1 MPPTTTP
8 TPVRTIVFAS
18 PGTVPLEVAR
28 ATGLF
33 AEEGLE
39 VSVEATPSSM
49 YQMAHLIDGDFE
61 IAATAID
68 NVVAYME
75 GQGAAKTTRAADLR
89 VFMGS
94 ATYRNAFVVAPS
106 IRSFDDLRGRKI
118 AVDAL
123 STGYAFLLRKMLAD
137 NGLTED
143 DYAFE
148 SIGAPAQRWAAV
160 KSGSHVGALLTDELT
175 EIATRA
181 GFHVMT
187 SDPDPWD
194 NYQGNAYVVRRD
206 WAEAHREQL
215 IGFVRAFLRA
225 VRWTLDPANLDDLTR
240 LIKQHL
246 PAIGA
251 EQAAAASRALQRPK
265 SILTPDMPLNIPGIR
280 TVLAL
285 RSRYGT
291 PRKQL
296 DDPFSYVDLSYY
308 DSARKSL
315 AAQPGDRRNRT
326 ASI

>member
-1 MPPTTTP
+1 MTSSNDLI
-8 TPVRTIVFAS
+8 PVRTIVFAS
-18 PGTVPLEVAR
+18 PGTSPLEVAR
-28 ATGLF
+28 GNGLF
-33 AEEGLE
+33 AAEGLD

-75 GQGAAKTTRAADLR
+75 GQGAAQTRRPADLR

-94 ATYRNAFVVAPS
+94 ATYRNAFVVTPE
-106 IRSFDDLRGRKI
+106 IKGWDDLRGRKI

-123 STGYAFLLRKMLAD
+123 TTGYAFLLRKMLAD
-137 NGLTED
+137 NGLDED
-143 DYAFE
+143 DYVFE

-175 EIATRA
+175 EIAVRA
-181 GFHVMT
+181 GCHAMT

-206 WAEAHREQL
+206 WAEAHRPQL
-215 IGFVRAFLRA
+215 TGFVRAFLRA
-225 VRWTLDPANLDDLTR
+225 VRWTLDPANLPALPAM
-240 LIKQHL
+240 LKQHL
-246 PAIGA
+246 PAIGD
-251 EQAAAASRALQRPK
+251 EQATTAARALQRPK

-291 PRKQL
+291 PRKDI
-296 DDPFSYVDLSYY
+296 DDPFRYVDLSYY
-308 DSARKSL
+308 EAARASL
-315 AAQPGDRRNRT
+315 AASTEAGR
-326 ASI
+326 

>member
-1 MPPTTTP
+1 MTSSNDLI
-8 TPVRTIVFAS
+8 PVRTIVFAS
-18 PGTVPLEVAR
+18 PGTSPLEVAR
-28 ATGLF
+28 GNGLF
-33 AEEGLE
+33 AAEGLD

-75 GQGAAKTTRAADLR
+75 GQGAAQTRRPADLR

-94 ATYRNAFVVAPS
+94 ATYRNAFVVTPE
-106 IRSFDDLRGRKI
+106 IKGWDDLRGRKI

-123 STGYAFLLRKMLAD
+123 TTGYAFLLRKMLAD
-137 NGLTED
+137 NGLDED
-143 DYAFE
+143 DYVFE

-175 EIATRA
+175 EIAVRA
-181 GFHVMT
+181 GCHAMT

-206 WAEAHREQL
+206 WAEAHRPQL
-215 IGFVRAFLRA
+215 TGFVRAFLRA
-225 VRWTLDPANLDDLTR
+225 VRWTLDPANLPALPALLKR
-240 LIKQHL
+240 HL
-246 PAIGA
+246 PAIGDDQA
-251 EQAAAASRALQRPK
+251 TAAARALQRPK

-291 PRKQL
+291 PRKDI
-296 DDPFSYVDLSYY
+296 DDPFRYVDLSYY
-308 DSARKSL
+308 EAARASL
-315 AAQPGDRRNRT
+315 AASTEAGR
-326 ASI
+326 

>member
-1 MPPTTTP
+1 MTP
-8 TPVRTIVFAS
+8 AQKLVPVRLIVFAS

-28 ATGLF
+28 ARGLF
-33 AEEGLE
+33 AAEGLA

-75 GQGAAKTTRAADLR
+75 GQGAAPTTRPADLR

-94 ATYRNAFVVAPS
+94 ATYRNAFVVVPS
-106 IRSFDDLRGRKI
+106 IRSWDDLRGKKI

-143 DYAFE
+143 DYVFE

-160 KSGSHVGALLTDELT
+160 KAGTHVGALLTDELT
-175 EIATRA
+175 EIAVRA
-181 GFHVMT
+181 GYHAMT

-194 NYQGNAYVVRRD
+194 NYQGNAYVARRD
-206 WAEAHREQL
+206 WAEAHRPQL
-215 IGFVRAFLRA
+215 TGFVRAFLRA
-225 VRWTLDPANLDDLTR
+225 VRWTLDPANADALPALLR
-240 LIKQHL
+240 QHL
-246 PAIGA
+246 PSLGE
-251 EQAAAASRALQRPK
+251 EQAAAAARALQRPK
-265 SILTPDMPLNIPGIR
+265 SILTPDMPLNISGIR

-285 RSRYGT
+285 RGRYGT
-291 PRKQL
+291 PRKAL
-296 DDPFSYVDLSYY
+296 DDPFRYVDLSYY
-308 DSARKSL
+308 EAARTSL
-315 AAQPGDRRNRT
+315 AQAQEAGQ
-326 ASI
+326 

>member
-1 MPPTTTP
+1 MTSSNDLI
-8 TPVRTIVFAS
+8 PVRTIVFAS
-18 PGTVPLEVAR
+18 PGTSPLEVAR
-28 ATGLF
+28 GNGLF
-33 AEEGLE
+33 AAEGLD

-75 GQGAAKTTRAADLR
+75 GQGAAQTRRPADLR

-94 ATYRNAFVVAPS
+94 ATYRNAFVVTPE
-106 IRSFDDLRGRKI
+106 IKGWDDLRGRKI

-123 STGYAFLLRKMLAD
+123 TTGYAFLLRKMLAD
-137 NGLTED
+137 NGLDED
-143 DYAFE
+143 DYVFE

-175 EIATRA
+175 EIAVRA
-181 GFHVMT
+181 GCHAMT

-206 WAEAHREQL
+206 WAEAHRPQL
-215 IGFVRAFLRA
+215 TGFVRAFLRA
-225 VRWTLDPANLDDLTR
+225 VRWTLDPANLPALPAM
-240 LIKQHL
+240 LKQHL
-246 PAIGA
+246 PAIGD
-251 EQAAAASRALQRPK
+251 EQATTAARALQRPK
-265 SILTPDMPLNIPGIR
+265 SILTSDMPLNIPGIR

-291 PRKQL
+291 PRKDI
-296 DDPFSYVDLSYY
+296 DDPFRYVDLSYY
-308 DSARKSL
+308 EAARASL
-315 AAQPGDRRNRT
+315 AASTEAGR
-326 ASI
+326 